1 MVMGLKP
8 SEFWDMT
15 PAEYIEYANSYKR
28 TQEERVK
35 ELLWTTWNTAALI
48 RTQRMPQ
55 YKDWMKFSEQKKQ
68 QTPDEMIAQARMLN
82 ALFGGEEIVDG

>member
-1 MVMGLKP
+1 
-8 SEFWDMT
+8 MT

-28 TQEERVK
+28 IQEERTK